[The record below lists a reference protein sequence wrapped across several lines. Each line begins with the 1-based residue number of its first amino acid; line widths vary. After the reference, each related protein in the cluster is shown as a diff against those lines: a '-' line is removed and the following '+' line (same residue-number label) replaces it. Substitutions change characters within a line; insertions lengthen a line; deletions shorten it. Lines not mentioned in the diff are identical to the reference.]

1 MKRRAL
7 RGLRGG
13 DQVARTLAADAGV
26 GGIRRRHLGLVEL
39 ARQIGELMNDDVGT
53 RRDHGRAHRRRVE
66 HVKDG
71 GHNPCPLK
79 LLGRGGR
86 TRRAGDA
93 VTSIHEQW
101 HKPPADGARGACKK
115 DAHGGNVGQQVLA
128 VER

>member
-1 MKRRAL
+1 MKRRAYAACAAAIKL
-7 RGLRGG
+7 RVPSLRMR
-13 DQVARTLAADAGV
+13 ALAGV
-26 GGIRRRHLGLVEL
+26 RRRHLGLVEL

-93 VTSIHEQW
+93 VTRIHE
-101 HKPPADGARGACKK
+101 
-115 DAHGGNVGQQVLA
+115 
-128 VER
+128 